1 MRSVM
6 FIGLINSDL
15 KERQNIVD
23 SYDRIYYESNKY
35 CWDGYNGKAQGNGF
49 EEGQTVTVE
58 IDF

>member
-1 MRSVM
+1 M